1 VWLKFARVVPLR
13 ALIAGVLV
21 AAMPT
26 PAASQQLTGLWDAHT
41 HLSWYGE
48 SALGL
53 LIDRGVTGVRDC
65 GGDITQ
71 LRRWREDIAAGRR
84 AGPRIYFSGPAL
96 DGPKD
101 APHRVTVRTP
111 AEGRAAVRQLAA
123 DGADFVKT
131 HNALDRDTYLAILD
145 EAKAVGLRVASHLP
159 RGIAAWD
166 AAEAGAASIE
176 HAAESLVASPIYA
189 GAATTVEEA
198 MAWWRGADGD
208 KAIARLSATGAAV
221 TPTLVTYEAFTERRK
236 GSADYDGRR
245 RVLAFALE
253 LTGRLHRA
261 GIPILAGSDF
271 AGPELPLA
279 PGLSIQRE
287 VALLREAGLSE
298 DAARAAAGENIRR
311 WLER

>member
-1 VWLKFARVVPLR
+1 
-13 ALIAGVLV
+13 
-21 AAMPT
+21 MTT
-26 PAASQQLTGLWDAHT
+26 PAAAQSPSDLWDAHT

-48 SALGL
+48 AALAL
-53 LIDRGVTGVRDC
+53 LVDRGVSGVRDC
-65 GGDITQ
+65 GGDSGQ
-71 LRRWREDIAAGRR
+71 LRRWRDDIAAGRR

-101 APHRVTVRTP
+101 APHRLIVRTP
-111 AEGRAAVRQLAA
+111 AEGRAAVRRLAA

-131 HNALDRDTYLAILD
+131 HNALDRDTYLAILA
-145 EAKAVGLRVASHLP
+145 EAAAVGLRVASHLP

-189 GAATTVEEA
+189 GAATTVDEA
-198 MAWWRGADGD
+198 MAWWRGPDGD
-208 KAIARLSATGAAV
+208 KAIARLSATGVAV

-236 GSADYDGRR
+236 GAPDYDGRR

-261 GIPILAGSDF
+261 GDSDPGRQRLRGAG
-271 AGPELPLA
+271 
-279 PGLSIQRE
+279 
-287 VALLREAGLSE
+287 
-298 DAARAAAGENIRR
+298 AAAGSRAVDPTRGGAPARSRVVRR
-311 WLER
+311 CRPRGSRGEHPALARPLISAPDVRAASSSR